1 MTLRLVL
8 VSLVAA
14 LGLSL
19 PSAAMIESWVASTQN
34 WMNARFADWDTRNPP
49 SADYVIVSDFYDPV
63 LADFRTG
70 SPAAPAPVQTSQM
83 TGAALTVDA
92 SVPAVGARTLD
103 TAGRR
108 ERGASSVRTVSFVRQ
123 ARAFSPLEVSPL
135 LRRNIADELNRLGE
149 GLGLAMPRVT
159 PRLRFEPI
167 EVASNP
173 PRTIADELNAQ
184 QDGIGIRPP
193 APVARRA
200 VRLPFEPI
208 EVAEVVQAGVAYEL
222 NRQAEGIGIRP
233 PVLAPRLQPVASRPQ
248 SVAPRPQA
256 IATRPQPIVASAP
269 SLAALETEPNL
280 YFAADLGPQETS
292 IGRPAAPA
300 VVQSKPLAVPA
311 TSAQAVS
318 SRPGREPAAGALRSE
333 EEDEELVLEVANELV
348 PADDGFGTWQELSR
362 SGPAP
367 RPVLAEGSLALVPA
381 SDQFF
386 GCIAFELSRRSLSF
400 HPVPAR
406 QAATTAAR
414 VAKNAADA
422 PDLSRA
428 VRLTREAVYAWVH
441 VLTGP
446 AIVTVS
452 HNP

>member
-123 ARAFSPLEVSPL
+123 ARTFSPLEVSPL
-135 LRRNIADELNRLGE
+135 VRRNIADELNRLGE

-159 PRLRFEPI
+159 PRPRFEPI

-200 VRLPFEPI
+200 ARLPFEPI

-233 PVLAPRLQPVASRPQ
+233 PVLAPRLQ
-248 SVAPRPQA
+248 A
-256 IATRPQPIVASAP
+256 IATRPQPIVAAAP

-333 EEDEELVLEVANELV
+333 EETEELVLEVANELV
-348 PADDGFGTWQELSR
+348 SADDGFGTWQELSR

-367 RPVLAEGSLALVPA
+367 RPVLTEGSLALVPA

-406 QAATTAAR
+406 QAAMTAAR
-414 VAKNAADA
+414 VAKSAADA

-428 VRLTREAVYAWVH
+428 VRLTREAVYAWIH

-452 HNP
+452 QNP